1 MHIIAKNI
9 SFSAASQ
16 HVTISGKGLF
26 FSGVHVTTLEGV
38 VELQF
43 LSLSKWFVKTILLE
57 STHFMELDFIWM
69 LSMLFLNDKII

>member
-1 MHIIAKNI
+1 M
-9 SFSAASQ
+9 
-16 HVTISGKGLF
+16 SGKGLF